1 MCLQNNIDKVI
12 EDCTTALKLNTYYS
26 KAMLRRAK
34 AAEKQNDLDLAL
46 EDLATAC
53 ILERFQSSDN
63 VAELDR
69 VAKAA
74 GTCQIISNC
83 YLNFKFQH
91 FFTIFSQQRCRR
103 VY

>member
-1 MCLQNNIDKVI
+1 MQNNVDKVI

-53 ILERFQSSDN
+53 ILERFQNGDN
-63 VAELDR
+63 VTELDR
-69 VAKAA
+69 IAKAA
-74 GTCQIISNC
+74 GTCQIIRN
-83 YLNFKFQH
+83 
-91 FFTIFSQQRCRR
+91 
-103 VY
+103 